1 MSRPV
6 RVLLACGDL
15 FFSTQLRSAAEA
27 AGARVDLELSAERIL
42 PRAATGDYTHLVLDV
57 ELPHLNLAA
66 VVESLP
72 AEHRPRVIA
81 FGPHMQTARL
91 EGARVAGCDV
101 VLSRGQ
107 ISANLA
113 QWLAGEN
120 QP

>member
-1 MSRPV
+1 MSRPT

-15 FFSTQLRSAAEA
+15 FFSTQLRSAAQA
-27 AGARVDLELSAERIL
+27 AGAQVDLELSADRVL

-57 ELPHLNLAA
+57 ELPHLDVSAI
-66 VVESLP
+66 VQSLP

-91 EGARVAGCDV
+91 EAAREAGCDL

-107 ISANLA
+107 ISSTFTSHLM
-113 QWLAGEN
+113 EN
-120 QP
+120 T

>member
-1 MSRPV
+1 MSRPT

-27 AGARVDLELSAERIL
+27 AGARVDLELSADRVL

-57 ELPHLNLAA
+57 ELPHLDLAA
-66 VVESLP
+66 VVKSLP
-72 AEHRPRVIA
+72 VEHRPRVIA

-91 EGARVAGCDV
+91 DAARVAGCVV

-107 ISANLA
+107 ISSNLA
-113 QWLAGEN
+113 QWLEN
-120 QP
+120 ENPS

>member
-1 MSRPV
+1 MSRTT

-15 FFSTQLRSAAEA
+15 FFSTQLRSAAQA
-27 AGARVDLELSAERIL
+27 AGANVDLELSADRIL

-57 ELPHLNLAA
+57 ELPHLDMAA
-66 VVESLP
+66 IVKSLP

-91 EGARVAGCDV
+91 EGARAAGCDV

-107 ISANLA
+107 ISLNLA
-113 QWLAGEN
+113 QWLEN
-120 QP
+120 ENPS